1 MRIISGNL
9 KGKKIFSPT
18 NSFIRPT
25 SDKARE
31 MIFNILASI
40 FEKDDVKFYNLKILD
55 CFCGTGALGI
65 ESISR
70 GAKQAN
76 FIDKSEKSLNLTKKN
91 IINLN
96 IKNFHIERIDL
107 TKQFKKTK
115 KNIDLFFL
123 DPPYEKKILN
133 ISIQNLIESNWLK
146 EDFYGVIESSK
157 CESFLVPEGC
167 VKLKE
172 KKIRKSTFYFI
183 KSISFSAK

>member
-40 FEKDDVKFYNLKILD
+40 FEKDDVKFYDLKVLD

-76 FIDKSEKSLNLTKKN
+76 FIDNSEKSLKLTKKN
-91 IINLN
+91 IINLD

-107 TKQFKKTK
+107 TK
-115 KNIDLFFL
+115 
-123 DPPYEKKILN
+123 
-133 ISIQNLIESNWLK
+133 
-146 EDFYGVIESSK
+146 
-157 CESFLVPEGC
+157 
-167 VKLKE
+167 
-172 KKIRKSTFYFI
+172 
-183 KSISFSAK
+183 